1 MNKVVTEEKYKEI
14 IDTIE
19 NNQREFEQQ
28 FKDIFEKYIED
39 ESYEDSETSSN
50 DFLLLFNFS
59 SNYTI
64 SNIPYAKITTII
76 FNCKDVEYLPDF
88 INFLKYELKK
98 LVTDRYENNEFYK
111 KDINQVNILSKIIEH
126 TQLAINQKISL
137 HAEQEEK
144 INNISDFMRKHIN
157 LTSKINKNA
166 KELVNT
172 LEKQEE
178 KMEKLNTDIK
188 EQEEKIEELN
198 TDIKSN
204 KFDLIALMS
213 VVFTIFTVLGV
224 NASIIS
230 AIATIKDL
238 NICKMIGLFAFGNIT
253 LAIMICCIMKFS
265 KKYYMDFINNR
276 N

>member
-1 MNKVVTEEKYKEI
+1 MSEVITEEKYREI
-14 IDTIE
+14 IDRIE
-19 NNQREFEQQ
+19 NNQREFEYQ
-28 FKDIFEKYIED
+28 FKDILEKYIKNEG
-39 ESYEDSETSSN
+39 YENSETSSN
-50 DFLLLFNFS
+50 DFLLLFNFA

-64 SNIPYAKITTII
+64 SNIPYAKITTFI
-76 FNCKDVEYLPDF
+76 FNYDNVENLSDF
-88 INFLKYELKK
+88 IDFLKLELKK
-98 LVTDRYENNEFYK
+98 LVTNKYENNKFYK
-111 KDINQVNILSKIIEH
+111 KDIEQVNVLSKIIEH

-144 INNISDFMRKHIN
+144 INNISDFMKTHIN
-157 LTSKINKNA
+157 VTTRINRNA
-166 KELVNT
+166 IKLSNK
-172 LEKQEE
+172 LETQE
-178 KMEKLNTDIK
+178 KKVKKLD
-188 EQEEKIEELN
+188 

-238 NICKMIGLFAFGNIT
+238 NIWKMIGLFAFGNIT
-253 LAIMICCIMKFS
+253 LAIMICCIMKSS

>member
-14 IDTIE
+14 IDRIE

-39 ESYEDSETSSN
+39 EDYENSIYSCN
-50 DFLLLFNFS
+50 DFQALFNFA
-59 SNYTI
+59 SNYRTD
-64 SNIPYAKITTII
+64 NIPYAKITTII
-76 FNCKDVEYLPDF
+76 FNCEDVEYLPDF

-98 LVTDRYENNEFYK
+98 LVTDRYENNKFYE
-111 KDINQVNILSKIIEH
+111 KDIKQVNILSKIIEH

-144 INNISDFMRKHIN
+144 INNISGFMKKHIN
-157 LTSKINKNA
+157 VTTRINKNA
-166 KELVNT
+166 KKLGNT
-172 LEKQEE
+172 LK
-178 KMEKLNTDIK
+178 T
-188 EQEEKIEELN
+188 QEEKIEELN

-238 NICKMIGLFAFGNIT
+238 NIWKMIGLFAFGNGT
-253 LAIMICCIMKFS
+253 LTLMICCIMKFS

>member
-1 MNKVVTEEKYKEI
+1 MNKVVTEEIYKEI
-14 IDTIE
+14 IDRIE

-28 FKDIFEKYIED
+28 FKDIFKKYIED
-39 ESYEDSETSSN
+39 EDYENSIYSCN
-50 DFLLLFNFS
+50 DFQALFNFS
-59 SNYTI
+59 SNYRTD
-64 SNIPYAKITTII
+64 NIPYAKITTII
-76 FNCKDVEYLPDF
+76 FNCEDVECLPDF
-88 INFLKYELKK
+88 INFLKSELKK
-98 LVTDRYENNEFYK
+98 LVTDRYENNEFYE

-144 INNISDFMRKHIN
+144 INNISGFMRKHVDV
-157 LTSKINKNA
+157 TTRINKNA
-166 KELVNT
+166 KKLDNT
-172 LEKQEE
+172 LKMQEK
-178 KMEKLNTDIK
+178 KM
-188 EQEEKIEELN
+188 EELN
-198 TDIKSN
+198 TDIKSH

-238 NICKMIGLFAFGNIT
+238 SICKMIGLFVFGNGT
-253 LAIMICCIMKFS
+253 LALMICCIMKFS